1 MYLFLALANVFAAIV
16 AALVAEKKG
25 YSAGGWLLLG
35 LVFGVFA
42 LLAIAV
48 MPAGKKR
55 VRIAFSDCDQGN
67 YRQCPSCKELVLR
80 EAERCKHCQ
89 IDLEP
94 LAPFQSPPRLEQRIS
109 TRKTGSPL
117 PFSPS
122 SSGSSLRSGCGFAT
136 RWRRSHAFAESGS

>member
-94 LAPFQSPPRLEQRIS
+94 LAPFQSPP
-109 TRKTGSPL
+109 PL
-117 PFSPS
+117 RAKDFHTKDWIAIAV
-122 SSGSSLRSGCGFAT
+122 FAVFIGIFF
-136 RWRRSHAFAESGS
+136 AFWLWVRY